1 MEHAN
6 LVLNFILG
14 NHPDFLEIEP
24 ENGVIKIEQIRKL
37 QEEISQKPIVSN
49 KKVYIIVDS
58 DCMTKEARKL
68 LAKNLRR
75 TARICNYNFNNCQ

>member
-1 MEHAN
+1 MNVNHA
-6 LVLNFILG
+6 LNINLG
-14 NHPDFLEIEP
+14 NHPDFLQIEP

-37 QEEISQKPIVSN
+37 QEEISKKPIISN

-68 LAKNLRR
+68 SAKNFRG
-75 TARICNYNFNNCQ
+75 TSRICNNNFNYCK